1 MRGASEMTCCLKVM
15 ALVVAGGVLWAA
27 PAFTEDVETS
37 AAARIRENAAAVA
50 AMMDSNRDGRISE
63 GEFYRHNANKG
74 RFAELDADG
83 DGELNTEEQRAAN
96 VGPRILRR

>member
-1 MRGASEMTCCLKVM
+1 M

-63 GEFYRHNANKG
+63 GEFYRHNAV
-74 RFAELDADG
+74 
-83 DGELNTEEQRAAN
+83 RAGSRNSTLTATAS
-96 VGPRILRR
+96 

>member
-1 MRGASEMTCCLKVM
+1 MTSCLKVM

-37 AAARIRENAAAVA
+37 AAARIRENAAAVV

-83 DGELNTEEQRAAN
+83 DGDGDGELNTEEQRAAN